1 MTEKKAPHED
11 KYFQDQDAILVERLR
26 KERETR
32 IETERKKETLAEQE
46 RLRDLHWMSCPKCG
60 HGMAEKTLGGVVVD
74 ICSLCEG
81 IFFDRGEIEELLV
94 NLQSNARRGFFRR
107 VLGLGD

>member
-1 MTEKKAPHED
+1 MTEKKAYED
-11 KYFQDQDAILVERLR
+11 KYFRDQDAILVERLR
-26 KERETR
+26 KEREKR
-32 IETERKKETLAEQE
+32 IETERKKETVAEQE
-46 RLRDLHWMSCPKCG
+46 RLRDLHWMCCPKCG
-60 HGMAEKTLGGVVVD
+60 HSMAEKTLGGVVVD

-94 NLQSNARRGFFRR
+94 NQQANARRGFFRR